1 MTEFKKFTLA
11 SSYYSRGKLIEVSD
25 GGIFQIYPTKKKIN
39 ANTISFDGVYPYVAR
54 GEGSNGIRGYI
65 NYEEEYLNP
74 ANTISFGQDT
84 GTMYFQDRDYF
95 TGDKIQIFKLNP
107 KLNKKMNYRIA
118 LYLIATLRK
127 IFATYTWGQTSFA
140 LDKISYIEIELP
152 INSKTNELDF
162 KYMEDRVKALEQ
174 DQVKTLEHY
183 LTVTGLDDYELTDSD
198 KKVLSYKPEFSEFK
212 IEDIFEIH
220 KGKRLTKA
228 NQIKGDTLFIGSTA
242 LNHGETARIGQKP
255 IFKANTITV
264 CYNGS
269 VGETFYQDV
278 PYWASDDINVLTL
291 RDFKLNAEVAEYLCT
306 VLKKAGS
313 KYGYTYKWNVSRM
326 KKSIISL
333 PVTANKV
340 VDFQYMENYIKAVQK
355 LTIKNVVKYKDEV
368 IAKKKEIIN

>member
-1 MTEFKKFTLA
+1 MTEYKYFPLLKLFKIAKIKHKLTKAELTTNGEYPCY
-11 SSYYSRGKLIEVSD
+11 SSDTNNYGILGYTSNPDFIVNDKYPMYLVFGDHTRTMRIATKSFSVLDNVKVLIPPLNSIEVLLYIIAVWHKSIPNLGYARHWTKAKD
-25 GGIFQIYPTKKKIN
+25 AKLRLPVDSHGNIDFQ
-39 ANTISFDGVYPYVAR
+39 
-54 GEGSNGIRGYI
+54 
-65 NYEEEYLNP
+65 
-74 ANTISFGQDT
+74 
-84 GTMYFQDRDYF
+84 
-95 TGDKIQIFKLNP
+95 
-107 KLNKKMNYRIA
+107 
-118 LYLIATLRK
+118 
-127 IFATYTWGQTSFA
+127 
-140 LDKISYIEIELP
+140 
-152 INSKTNELDF
+152 
-162 KYMEDRVKALEQ
+162 YMEDRVKALQQ
-174 DQVKTLEHY
+174 DRVRTLEHY
-183 LTVTGLDDYELTDSD
+183 LTVTGLDAYELTDSD

-269 VGETFYQDV
+269 VGETFYQDE

-368 IAKKKEIIN
+368 IAKKKK